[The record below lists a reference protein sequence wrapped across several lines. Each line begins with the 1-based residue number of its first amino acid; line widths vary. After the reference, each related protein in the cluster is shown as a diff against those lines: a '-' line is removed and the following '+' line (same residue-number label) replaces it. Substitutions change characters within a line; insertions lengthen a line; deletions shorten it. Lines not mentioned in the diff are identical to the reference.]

1 MLTIR
6 HYIEDD
12 LDEVVALWYR
22 SWINAFPTL
31 KHPQPFDGWKT
42 RFQNDIAK
50 RGSVWVA
57 EIQDRIVGFVVLMET
72 EKILAQIFVDVDA
85 QRMGVGT
92 ALLNRVKTICPEG
105 LSLTTLQQNVRAR
118 KFYEKHGF
126 IAGRLG
132 VNPVNGQPNIEYTW
146 NPLRRH

>member
-6 HYIEDD
+6 HYIDDD

-22 SWINAFPTL
+22 IWTNTFPTL
-31 KHPQPFDGWKT
+31 KHPQPFDEWKK

-50 RGSVWVA
+50 LGSVWVA
-57 EIQDRIVGFVVLMET
+57 ETQDRIVGFVVLMVA
-72 EKILAQIFVDVDA
+72 EKKLAQIFVDVDA

-92 ALLNRVKTICPEG
+92 ALLNKAKTICSDG
-105 LSLTTLQQNVRAR
+105 LSLTTLQHNLHAR

-126 IAGRLG
+126 IAGCLG
-132 VNPVNGQPNIEYTW
+132 VNLINKQPNIEYTW
-146 NPLRRH
+146 NPD